1 MLRKID
7 AFFEGDRRAVRVL
20 ILIGLINMLIVGA
33 VLASMVFFPESS
45 SDCDAACKEE
55 IRRTIEDIVGKDGNE
70 FDPQE
75 GLDDTLG
82 NG

>member
-7 AFFEGDRRAVRVL
+7 AFFMGDRRAVRVL
-20 ILIGLINMLIVGA
+20 VLIGLVNMLIFGA
-33 VLASMVFFPESS
+33 LFASMVFFPES

-55 IRRTIEDIVGKDGNE
+55 IRRTIEDIVGKDGNQ
-70 FDPQE
+70 FDPKE
-75 GLDDTLG
+75 GLDETLG